1 MNLYTGRKDN
11 RSMEK
16 IIIINNKKNL
26 HYKLRSYLDTDHIGF
41 QLSG

>member
-1 MNLYTGRKDN
+1 
-11 RSMEK
+11 MEK
-16 IIIINNKKNL
+16 IIIINNKNL